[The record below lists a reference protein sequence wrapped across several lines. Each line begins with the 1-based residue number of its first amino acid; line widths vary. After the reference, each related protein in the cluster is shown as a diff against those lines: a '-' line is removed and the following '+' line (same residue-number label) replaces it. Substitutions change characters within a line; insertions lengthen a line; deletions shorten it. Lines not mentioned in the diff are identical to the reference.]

1 MVNATSAA
9 GPTRRIGRRTT
20 TAIVALAFA
29 VTMLGAT
36 LPTPLYGLYRQEIGF
51 SEFMVTVVYAAY
63 AVGVMAALLLFGRL
77 SDQIGRKPI
86 LLGGLVVSA
95 ASAAVFVVAD
105 GLPLLF
111 AGRVLSGVSAGLF
124 TGAATA
130 TIIDLAAP
138 GRQGRATLL
147 ATAVNTGGLGLGPLV
162 AGAFSEAFGDPLRV
176 VFVVDLVVVAVL
188 IVLVAL
194 IPEPGQ
200 RVARPRLAPQR
211 LSVPA
216 AARPLFLP
224 AALSAFAGFAVLGL
238 YTAVVPSL
246 LTLELGVTNRVVV
259 GLVVFLVFAASAV
272 GQSTLG
278 LVPAGRAQS
287 WGVVALG
294 GGALVMGLGIVATS
308 LALLIAGGIVAA
320 TGQGLSFR
328 AGMAA
333 VTGASPPAQRGEVAS
348 AYFVVAYV
356 ALSVPVVGVGVLGVL
371 VGRQGASEI
380 FSVVVAMIAMVTLVL
395 LRRTA
400 ALRPP
405 SSAGSAERR
414 AEDAERVPA
423 APR

>member
-1 MVNATSAA
+1 M
-9 GPTRRIGRRTT
+9 GRRSI

-36 LPTPLYGLYRQEIGF
+36 LPTPLYGLYRQELGF

-63 AVGVMAALLLFGRL
+63 ALGVMAALLLFGRV

-86 LLGGLVVSA
+86 LLAGLTVSA
-95 ASAAVFVVAD
+95 VSAAVFVIAD

-111 AGRVLSGVSAGLF
+111 VGRVLSGVSAGLF

-138 GRQGRATLL
+138 GQRGRATLL

-176 VFVVDLVVVAVL
+176 VFVVDLALVVVL

-194 IPEPGQ
+194 IPEPGH

-216 AARPLFLP
+216 EVRPLFLP

-246 LTLELGVTNRVVV
+246 LALELEISSRLVA
-259 GLVVFLVFAASAV
+259 GLVVFVVFAASAV
-272 GQSTLG
+272 GQGTLG
-278 LVPAGRAQS
+278 LVPAGRAQVL
-287 WGVVALG
+287 GVAALG
-294 GGALVMGLGIVATS
+294 GGALVLGLGVVTAS
-308 LALLIAGGIVAA
+308 LALLISGGVVAA
-320 TGQGLSFR
+320 VGQGLSFR

-333 VTGASPPAQRGEVAS
+333 VTGASAPSQRGEVAS

-371 VGRQGASEI
+371 VGRPGASEI
-380 FSVVVAMIAMVTLVL
+380 FSVIVAGIAAVALVL
-395 LRRTA
+395 LRRTGSPRSVADTA
-400 ALRPP
+400 A
-405 SSAGSAERR
+405 G
-414 AEDAERVPA
+414 
-423 APR
+423 

>member
-1 MVNATSAA
+1 VSTTSVA
-9 GPTRRIGRRTT
+9 GSGPRIGRRTT
-20 TAIVALAFA
+20 TLIVALAFA

-51 SEFMVTVVYAAY
+51 SEFMVTVVYAVY
-63 AVGVMAALLLFGRL
+63 ALGVIGALLLFGRL

-86 LLGGLVVSA
+86 LLGGLAISA
-95 ASAAVFVVAD
+95 LSAAVFLVAD

-111 AGRVLSGVSAGLF
+111 VGRVLSGLSAGLF

-176 VFVVDLVVVAVL
+176 VFVVDLAVVAVL

-194 IPEPGQ
+194 IPEPGK

-216 AARPLFLP
+216 AVRPLFLP

-246 LTLELGVTNRVVV
+246 LVLELDISSRVIA

-287 WGVVALG
+287 LGVAALG
-294 GGALVMGLGIVATS
+294 GGALVLGLGVVAES
-308 LALLIAGGIVAA
+308 LALLMAGGIIAA

-333 VTGASPPAQRGEVAS
+333 VTGASPPSQRGEVAS

-380 FSVVVAMIAMVTLVL
+380 FSVIVAAIALATLVL

-400 ALRPP
+400 SARP
-405 SSAGSAERR
+405 
-414 AEDAERVPA
+414 
-423 APR
+423 